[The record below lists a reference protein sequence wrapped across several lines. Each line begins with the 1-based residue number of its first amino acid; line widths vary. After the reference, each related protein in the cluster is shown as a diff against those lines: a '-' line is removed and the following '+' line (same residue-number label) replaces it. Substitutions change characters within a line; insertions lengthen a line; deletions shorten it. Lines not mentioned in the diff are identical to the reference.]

1 MLIFLYSLF
10 NSFGHGYLTS
20 TSSLFSFPSS
30 CHSTA
35 WALLH
40 CYGICKNH
48 IFCIHYPYKTSI
60 FFFTGHWAEYFSK
73 FMCKTSFLINS
84 QKTSKFTLE
93 GFFCCC
99 LCLFLNQLLEAV
111 LQNWSL
117 TFLFFSLTLPS
128 KKKNRRWKKCKKMN
142 LLPQRPTYP
151 QWDCRSNVT
160 AVERSCPAL

>member
-1 MLIFLYSLF
+1 MAIWPVPRPCSPSPPPATALHEPYFTAMEYVKIIYFAFLISTKPLF
-10 NSFGHGYLTS
+10 
-20 TSSLFSFPSS
+20 
-30 CHSTA
+30 
-35 WALLH
+35 
-40 CYGICKNH
+40 
-48 IFCIHYPYKTSI
+48 